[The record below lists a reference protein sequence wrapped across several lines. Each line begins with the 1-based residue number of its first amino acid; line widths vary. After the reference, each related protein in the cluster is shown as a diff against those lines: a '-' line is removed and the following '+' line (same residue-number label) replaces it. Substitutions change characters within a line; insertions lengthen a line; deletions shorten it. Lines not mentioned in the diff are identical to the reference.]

1 MSTNPGG
8 CLVLEANM
16 KKQADFD
23 IKPAEYR
30 TTIDEVRIIIH
41 FTNEERPEVK
51 ELIKS
56 LLKTA
61 YKEKFQ
67 APV

>member
-1 MSTNPGG
+1 
-8 CLVLEANM
+8 M
-16 KKQADFD
+16 KKHADFD

-41 FTNEERPEVK
+41 FANEEHPEVK
-51 ELIKS
+51 EQIKS
-56 LLKTA
+56 LLRTA

-67 APV
+67 ASV